1 MGGALATTCE
11 TGTLPVFE
19 ILLTIMG
26 HFEDEAEALD
36 FAQDLE
42 DSLARA
48 RQLGFVIEVRDERLA
63 KAIRRRLILPTDQPC

>member
-1 MGGALATTCE
+1 MGGILATTRN
-11 TGTLPVFE
+11 GNRPVFE

-26 HFEDEAEALD
+26 HFDDEAEALD
-36 FAQDLE
+36 FAQKLE

-63 KAIRRRLILPTDQPC
+63 KAIRKRLILPADQPC